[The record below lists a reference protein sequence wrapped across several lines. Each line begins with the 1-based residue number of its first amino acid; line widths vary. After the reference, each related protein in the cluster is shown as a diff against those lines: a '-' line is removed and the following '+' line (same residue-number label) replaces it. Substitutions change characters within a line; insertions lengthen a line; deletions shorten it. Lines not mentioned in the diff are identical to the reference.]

1 MKVYY
6 DCNSK
11 RFITFDQVLGD
22 GMNHLARHEKRKY
35 NVLVLDDTSSF
46 YQEYLKEQEKQ
57 KSKEEKEYEQLSL
70 I

>member
-22 GMNHLARHEKRKY
+22 SFNHLARHEKRKY

-57 KSKEEKEYEQLSL
+57 KSKEVKEYEQLSL

>member
-6 DCNSK
+6 DCKSK
-11 RFITFDQVLGD
+11 RFITFNQVLD
-22 GMNHLARHEKRKY
+22 DSFNHLARHEKRKY
-35 NVLVLDDTSSF
+35 DVLVLDDTSSF

>member
-11 RFITFDQVLGD
+11 RFITSGQYLDDVKRKFAYG
-22 GMNHLARHEKRKY
+22 EKRKY
-35 NVLVLDDTSSF
+35 DVLVLDDTSSF

-57 KSKEEKEYEQLSL
+57 KAKEVKEYEQLSL